1 MMTTLTTRFYS
12 IFVTHFLR
20 GERRLD
26 ACPPSGL
33 CFSFLL
39 IPDGIS
45 R

>member
-12 IFVTHFLR
+12 IFVIHFLC
-20 GERRLD
+20 GERRPD
-26 ACPPSGL
+26 VRPPSGL
-33 CFSFLL
+33 CLSFLL